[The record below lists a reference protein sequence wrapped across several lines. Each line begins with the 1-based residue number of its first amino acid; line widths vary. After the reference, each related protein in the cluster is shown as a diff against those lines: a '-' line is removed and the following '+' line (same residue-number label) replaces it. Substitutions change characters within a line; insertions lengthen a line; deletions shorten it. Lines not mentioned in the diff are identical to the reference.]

1 MLICLVGVVALVLLT
16 KLRPGR
22 EDVVEFGPE
31 ATAAATTA
39 EPTASDDDA
48 AAVTAD
54 ASPDAATDDPGPTRA
69 GDD

>member
-31 ATAAATTA
+31 AAPTATA
-39 EPTASDDDA
+39 GEPTSADDDA

-54 ASPDAATDDPGPTRA
+54 ASPDAAPDDPGPTRA

>member
-22 EDVVEFGPE
+22 EDVVEFGPG
-31 ATAAATTA
+31 ATAAPDDETA
-39 EPTASDDDA
+39 ASDDA
-48 AAVTAD
+48 AVVTAD
-54 ASPDAATDDPGPTRA
+54 ASPDVAADDPGQTRA